1 MFPPGSRSRSA
12 VIGLSGCNRPT
23 RPSTSNVAADFKR
36 YKETGIP
43 AACFGRDVPYD
54 HPHTLPSV
62 RSENLMHLHLAEG
75 AQHWANRQTQY
86 NRTSDHHLVYCR
98 GFYGADHFLLM
109 AILKPDAHAQAHN
122 NSIMGKLAIMAAK
135 FRAQF

>member
-1 MFPPGSRSRSA
+1 MIRVFKSD
-12 VIGLSGCNRPT
+12 VIGQQLGKRELEQL
-23 RPSTSNVAADFKR
+23 AADFKH

-54 HPHTLPSV
+54 HPHTLSSA
-62 RSENLMHLHLAEG
+62 RSEGLMHLHLAEG
-75 AQHWANRQTQY
+75 TQHWAGQQAQY

-98 GFYGADHFLLM
+98 GFYETNHFLLM
-109 AILKPDAHAQAHN
+109 SILKPDAHDQARN
-122 NSIMGKLAIMAAK
+122 NSIMNNLAIMAAK

>member
-1 MFPPGSRSRSA
+1 MIRVFKSD
-12 VIGLSGCNRPT
+12 VIGQQLGKRELEQL
-23 RPSTSNVAADFKR
+23 AADFKR

-43 AACFGRDVPYD
+43 ATCFGRDVPYD

-62 RSENLMHLHLAEG
+62 RSEDLMHLHLAEG
-75 AQHWANRQTQY
+75 AQQWAGRQAQY

-98 GFYGADHFLLM
+98 GFYETDHFLLKS
-109 AILKPDAHAQAHN
+109 ILKPDAHDQARN
-122 NSIMGKLAIMAAK
+122 NSIMSNLAIMAAK

>member
-1 MFPPGSRSRSA
+1 MIRVFKSDI
-12 VIGLSGCNRPT
+12 IGQQLDKRELEQL
-23 RPSTSNVAADFKR
+23 AADFKR

-62 RSENLMHLHLAEG
+62 RSEDLMHLHLAEG

-98 GFYGADHFLLM
+98 GFYETDHFLLM
-109 AILKPDAHAQAHN
+109 SILKPDAHAQAYN